1 MMEKL
6 LKILSYRN
14 MSFFMIVITIW
25 LMFKDVTATIKLW
38 AFVLFAF
45 CAIMSK
51 LEKIENKKG
60 GQ

>member
-14 MSFFMIVITIW
+14 MSFFMMVVIVW
-25 LMFKDVTATIKLW
+25 LTFKDVSATIKLW

-45 CAIMSK
+45 CAIMGK
-51 LEKIENKKG
+51 LEKIENKKDG
-60 GQ
+60 K